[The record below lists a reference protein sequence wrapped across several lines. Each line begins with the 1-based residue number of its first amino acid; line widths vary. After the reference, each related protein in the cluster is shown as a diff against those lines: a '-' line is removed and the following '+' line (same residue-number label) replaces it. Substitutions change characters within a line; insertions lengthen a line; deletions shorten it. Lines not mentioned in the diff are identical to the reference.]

1 MTEQNTAY
9 VVMTNDTR
17 RSFARGK
24 IPPMKRDFRQ
34 LVTIGLVVL
43 VILGVIMWFAI
54 RGPESYG
61 PGSKLAPPQN
71 KGAASSKTEKQ

>member
-1 MTEQNTAY
+1 
-9 VVMTNDTR
+9 MTNDTG

-24 IPPMKRDFRQ
+24 IPLMKRDFRQ
-34 LVTIGLVVL
+34 LLIIGLAAL
-43 VILGVIMWFAI
+43 LILSVIMWFAI